1 MNKNESKTA
10 KLNSNFTGMMAVVM
24 LSVLFIV
31 IGVVMYAY
39 PNMQLKN
46 FTYVISGFFLVGGA
60 WEVCR
65 YFLKEE
71 YRNVANY
78 DFSAGLLL
86 LIIGCISIIK
96 EAAFTERIYLL
107 LGALALVQGIILV
120 QYTVDMVAL
129 KSTFWSLMLILA
141 AAQIALSVCIL
152 LDMGGYF
159 SEPNWVLFGS
169 LFVSG
174 IIGLLSLFVV
184 ALRIRKF
191 EQSEVK
197 HKLRELEDDFT
208 DFIPKDKGVSEDYSD
223 YSYFSDKK
231 QKEDYFEDE
240 GIEDD
245 EPEVDTSTLKKK
257 ILSLKSKRKTNDNND
272 SIFEDEEVM

>member
-31 IGVVMYAY
+31 IGIIMYAY
-39 PNMQLKN
+39 PDMKLKN

-86 LIIGCISIIK
+86 LILGCISIVK
-96 EAAFTERIYLL
+96 EPALTKQIYLL
-107 LGALALVQGIILV
+107 LGALVLVQGIIMV
-120 QYTVDMVAL
+120 QYFVDMIAL
-129 KSTFWSLMLILA
+129 KSYFWWLMLLIC
-141 AAQIALSVCIL
+141 AAQIGLSVCIL
-152 LDMGGYF
+152 LDVGGLF
-159 SEPNWVLFGS
+159 ATQGWVLFGS
-169 LFVSG
+169 LFGSG
-174 IIGLLSLFVV
+174 VLGLIALFIV
-184 ALRIRKF
+184 ALRIRRF

-208 DFIPKDKGVSEDYSD
+208 DFVPAQKTGEVVS
-223 YSYFSDKK
+223 SYISE
-231 QKEDYFEDE
+231 KESNDFFEDE
-240 GIEDD
+240 GIEDE
-245 EPEVDTSTLKKK
+245 EPEVDSNTLKQK
-257 ILSLKSKRKTNDNND
+257 ILSLKSKRKTKETNE

>member
-31 IGVVMYAY
+31 IGIIMYAY
-39 PNMQLKN
+39 PDMKLKN

-86 LIIGCISIIK
+86 LILGCISIVK
-96 EAAFTERIYLL
+96 EPALTKQIYLL
-107 LGALALVQGIILV
+107 LGALVLVQGIIMV
-120 QYTVDMVAL
+120 QYFVDMIAL
-129 KSTFWSLMLILA
+129 KSYFWWLMLLIC
-141 AAQIALSVCIL
+141 AAQIGLSVCIL
-152 LDMGGYF
+152 LDVGGLF
-159 SEPNWVLFGS
+159 ATQGWVLFGS
-169 LFVSG
+169 LFGSG
-174 IIGLLSLFVV
+174 ALGLIALFIV
-184 ALRIRKF
+184 ALRIRRF

-208 DFIPKDKGVSEDYSD
+208 DFVPAQKSGEVVS
-223 YSYFSDKK
+223 SYISE
-231 QKEDYFEDE
+231 KESNDFFEDE
-240 GIEDD
+240 GIEDE
-245 EPEVDTSTLKKK
+245 EPEVDTNTLKQK
-257 ILSLKSKRKTNDNND
+257 ILSLKSKRKTKETNE

>member
-31 IGVVMYAY
+31 IGIIMYAY
-39 PNMQLKN
+39 PDMKLKN

-86 LIIGCISIIK
+86 LILGCISIVK
-96 EAAFTERIYLL
+96 EPALTKQIYLL
-107 LGALALVQGIILV
+107 LGALVLVQGIIMV
-120 QYTVDMVAL
+120 QYFVDMIAL
-129 KSTFWSLMLILA
+129 KSYFWWLMLLIC
-141 AAQIALSVCIL
+141 AAQIGLSVCIL
-152 LDMGGYF
+152 LDVGGLF
-159 SEPNWVLFGS
+159 ATQGWVLFGS
-169 LFVSG
+169 LFGSG
-174 IIGLLSLFVV
+174 VLGLIALFIV
-184 ALRIRKF
+184 ALRIRRF

-208 DFIPKDKGVSEDYSD
+208 DFVPAQKSGEAVS
-223 YSYFSDKK
+223 SYISE
-231 QKEDYFEDE
+231 KESNDFFEDE
-240 GIEDD
+240 GIEDE
-245 EPEVDTSTLKKK
+245 EPEVDTNTLKQK
-257 ILSLKSKRKTNDNND
+257 ILSLKSKRKTKETNE

>member
-31 IGVVMYAY
+31 IGIIMYAY
-39 PNMQLKN
+39 PDMKLKN

-86 LIIGCISIIK
+86 LILGCISIVK
-96 EAAFTERIYLL
+96 EPAFTKQIYLL
-107 LGALALVQGIILV
+107 LGALVLVQGIIMV
-120 QYTVDMVAL
+120 QYFVDMIAL
-129 KSTFWSLMLILA
+129 KSYFWWLMLLIC
-141 AAQIALSVCIL
+141 AAQVGLSVCIL
-152 LDMGGYF
+152 LDVGGLF
-159 SEPNWVLFGS
+159 ATQGWVLFGS
-169 LFVSG
+169 LFGSG
-174 IIGLLSLFVV
+174 VLGLIALFIV
-184 ALRIRKF
+184 ALRIRRF

-208 DFIPKDKGVSEDYSD
+208 DFVPEQKFGEVVS
-223 YSYFSDKK
+223 SYISE
-231 QKEDYFEDE
+231 KESNDFFEDE
-240 GIEDD
+240 GIEDE
-245 EPEVDTSTLKKK
+245 EPEVDTNTLKQK
-257 ILSLKSKRKTNDNND
+257 ILSLKSKRKTKETNE

>member
-31 IGVVMYAY
+31 IGIIMYAY
-39 PNMQLKN
+39 PDMKLKN

-86 LIIGCISIIK
+86 LILGCISIVK
-96 EAAFTERIYLL
+96 EPALTKQIYLL
-107 LGALALVQGIILV
+107 LGALVLVQGIIMV
-120 QYTVDMVAL
+120 QYFVDMIAL
-129 KSTFWSLMLILA
+129 KSYFWWLMLLIC
-141 AAQIALSVCIL
+141 AAQIGLSVCIL
-152 LDMGGYF
+152 LDVGGLF
-159 SEPNWVLFGS
+159 ATQGWVLFGS
-169 LFVSG
+169 LFGSG
-174 IIGLLSLFVV
+174 ALGLIALFIV
-184 ALRIRKF
+184 ALRIRRF

-208 DFIPKDKGVSEDYSD
+208 DFVPAHKSGEVVS
-223 YSYFSDKK
+223 SYISE
-231 QKEDYFEDE
+231 KESNDFFEDE
-240 GIEDD
+240 GIEDE
-245 EPEVDTSTLKKK
+245 EPEVDTNTLKQK
-257 ILSLKSKRKTNDNND
+257 ILSLKSKRKTKETNE

>member
-31 IGVVMYAY
+31 IGIIMYAY
-39 PNMQLKN
+39 PDMKLKN

-86 LIIGCISIIK
+86 LILGCISIVK
-96 EAAFTERIYLL
+96 EPALTKQIYLL
-107 LGALALVQGIILV
+107 LGALVLVQGIIMV
-120 QYTVDMVAL
+120 QYFVDMIAL
-129 KSTFWSLMLILA
+129 KSYFWWLMLLIC
-141 AAQIALSVCIL
+141 AAQIGLSVCIL
-152 LDMGGYF
+152 LDVGGLF
-159 SEPNWVLFGS
+159 ATQGWVLFGS
-169 LFVSG
+169 LFGSG
-174 IIGLLSLFVV
+174 VLGLIALFIV
-184 ALRIRKF
+184 ALRIRRF

-208 DFIPKDKGVSEDYSD
+208 DFVPAQKSGEVVS
-223 YSYFSDKK
+223 SYISE
-231 QKEDYFEDE
+231 KESNDFFEDE
-240 GIEDD
+240 GIEDE
-245 EPEVDTSTLKKK
+245 EPEVDTNTLKQK
-257 ILSLKSKRKTNDNND
+257 ILSLKSKRKTKETNE

>member
-31 IGVVMYAY
+31 IGIIMYAY
-39 PNMQLKN
+39 PDMKLKN

-86 LIIGCISIIK
+86 LILGCISIVK
-96 EAAFTERIYLL
+96 EPALTKQIYLL
-107 LGALALVQGIILV
+107 LGALVLVQGIIMV
-120 QYTVDMVAL
+120 QYFVDMIAL
-129 KSTFWSLMLILA
+129 KSYFWWLMLLIC
-141 AAQIALSVCIL
+141 AAQIGLSVCIL
-152 LDMGGYF
+152 LDVGGLF
-159 SEPNWVLFGS
+159 ATQGWVLFGS
-169 LFVSG
+169 LFGSG
-174 IIGLLSLFVV
+174 VLGLIALFIV
-184 ALRIRKF
+184 ALRIRRF

-208 DFIPKDKGVSEDYSD
+208 DFVPAQKNGEVVS
-223 YSYFSDKK
+223 SYISE
-231 QKEDYFEDE
+231 KESNDFFEDE
-240 GIEDD
+240 GIEDE
-245 EPEVDTSTLKKK
+245 EPEVDTNTLKQK
-257 ILSLKSKRKTNDNND
+257 ILSLKSKRKTKETNE

>member
-31 IGVVMYAY
+31 IGIIMYAY
-39 PNMQLKN
+39 PDMKLKN

-86 LIIGCISIIK
+86 LILGCISIVK
-96 EAAFTERIYLL
+96 EPALTKQIYLL
-107 LGALALVQGIILV
+107 LGALVLVQGIIMV
-120 QYTVDMVAL
+120 QYFVDMIAL
-129 KSTFWSLMLILA
+129 KSYFWWLMLLIC
-141 AAQIALSVCIL
+141 AAQIGLSVCIL
-152 LDMGGYF
+152 LDVGGLF
-159 SEPNWVLFGS
+159 ATQGWVLFGS
-169 LFVSG
+169 LFGSG
-174 IIGLLSLFVV
+174 VLGLIALFIV
-184 ALRIRKF
+184 ALRIRRF

-208 DFIPKDKGVSEDYSD
+208 DFVPAQKTGEVVS
-223 YSYFSDKK
+223 SYISE
-231 QKEDYFEDE
+231 KESNDFFEDE
-240 GIEDD
+240 GIEDE
-245 EPEVDTSTLKKK
+245 EPEVDTNTLKQK
-257 ILSLKSKRKTNDNND
+257 ILSLKSKRKTKETNE